1 MSAAK
6 REIKVSQS
14 VNRRSCKAI
23 MLLNV
28 SSYCGISFC
37 RMYAA
42 ALETKAKV
50 IVERN
55 IFDHKV
61 ILLYNLRYFK
71 DYVLL
76 IQ

>member
-1 MSAAK
+1 
-6 REIKVSQS
+6 
-14 VNRRSCKAI
+14 